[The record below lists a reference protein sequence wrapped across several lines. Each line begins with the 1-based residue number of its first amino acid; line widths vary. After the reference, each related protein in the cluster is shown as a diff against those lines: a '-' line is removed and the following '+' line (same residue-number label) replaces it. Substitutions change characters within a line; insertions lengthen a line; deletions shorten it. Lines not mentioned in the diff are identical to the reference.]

1 MATLLLVV
9 IYIAFLGIG
18 IPDSL
23 FGAAWPAI
31 YADFG
36 VPLSMGNCITLVV
49 ACGTVTSSFF
59 SARVINKLGTAKVV
73 AISTTMTALGLLGY
87 SVSPGLWA
95 MVLCGIPLGLGAGS
109 IDAALNNYVAMHYK
123 VVHMNFLH
131 CIGNVGT
138 VLSPY
143 LMSFALAASA
153 NWRSGCRTVLGVQA
167 AIAVITILSLPLWKK
182 IRWSDAG
189 AEEEELPRTLST
201 KEVLALPSVKPWLL
215 MLFCSCAVEFTCGL
229 WGSTYLV
236 ESKKLGLDSAAV
248 FAAIYYLGM
257 TVGRLLSG
265 LLSSKLSSWKLIV
278 YGEIIMAAAMVML
291 VLPLPAMFSA
301 VGLFLVGLG
310 NGPVFPNMSHLTP
323 HIFGREVSQSVMG
336 LQISVSYVGIMLAPA
351 LFGVLAQQITTAL
364 FPWYILIFS
373 AGLFL
378 STAMMKRK

>member
-1 MATLLLVV
+1 MATILLVV

-36 VPLSMGNCITLVV
+36 VPISMGNCITLVV

-59 SARVINKLGTAKVV
+59 SAKVINKLGTARVV
-73 AISTTMTALGLLGY
+73 AISTAMTAAGLFGY
-87 SVSPGLWA
+87 SVSPGIPA
-95 MVLCGIPLGLGAGS
+95 MVLCAIPLGLGAGS
-109 IDAALNNYVAMHYK
+109 IDAALNNYVAMHYRAS
-123 VVHMNFLH
+123 HMSFLH

-153 NWRSGCRTVLGVQA
+153 NWRSGCRTVFGVQA
-167 AIAVITILSLPLWKK
+167 TIAIVTILSLPLWKK
-182 IRWSDAG
+182 MRWGDAEG
-189 AEEEELPRTLST
+189 EEEAPRTLNT
-201 KEVLALPSVKPWLL
+201 KELLSLQSMKPWLL
-215 MLFCSCAVEFTCGL
+215 MMFCSCAVEFTCGL

-236 ESKKLGLDSAAV
+236 ESKGLGLDSAAV

-257 TVGRLLSG
+257 TTGRLLSG

-278 YGEIIMAAAMVML
+278 YGEIVMTAALVML
-291 VLPLPAMFSA
+291 VLPLPAAFSA

-336 LQISVSYVGIMLAPA
+336 LQLTVSYLGIMVAPA
-351 LFGVLAQQITTAL
+351 LFSVLAQQITTAL
-364 FPWYILIFS
+364 FPWYILIITM
-373 AGLFL
+373 GLFA

>member
-1 MATLLLVV
+1 MATILLVV

-49 ACGTVTSSFF
+49 ACGTVVSSFF
-59 SARVINKLGTAKVV
+59 SAKVINKLGTSKVV
-73 AISTTMTALGLLGY
+73 AISTAMTALGMLGY

-123 VVHMNFLH
+123 AVHMNFLH

-153 NWRSGCRTVLGVQA
+153 DWRSGCRTVLGVQA
-167 AIAVITILSLPLWKK
+167 AIATITILSLPLWKK
-182 IRWSDAG
+182 MRWGDVEG
-189 AEEEELPRTLST
+189 DEEASRTLNT
-201 KEVLALPSVKPWLL
+201 KELLSLQSMKPWLV
-215 MLFCSCAVEFTCGL
+215 MMFCSCAVEFTCGL

-236 ESKKLGLDSAAV
+236 ESKRLGLGSAAV

-257 TVGRLLSG
+257 TTGRLLSG

-291 VLPLPAMFSA
+291 VLPLPAVFSA

-323 HIFGREVSQSVMG
+323 HLFGREVSQSVMG
-336 LQISVSYVGIMLAPA
+336 LQLTVSYLGIMMAPA
-351 LFGVLAQQITTAL
+351 LFSVLAQQITTAL
-364 FPWYILIFS
+364 FPWYILIIS
-373 AGLFL
+373 LGLFA
-378 STAMMKRK
+378 STAMMKKR

>member
-1 MATLLLVV
+1 MATILLVV

-49 ACGTVTSSFF
+49 ACGTVVSSFF
-59 SARVINKLGTAKVV
+59 SAKVINKLGTSKVV
-73 AISTTMTALGLLGY
+73 AISTAMTALGMLGY

-109 IDAALNNYVAMHYK
+109 IDAALNNYVAMRYK
-123 VVHMNFLH
+123 AVHMNFLH

-143 LMSFALAASA
+143 LLSFALAASA
-153 NWRSGCRTVLGVQA
+153 DWRSGCRTVFGVQA
-167 AIAVITILSLPLWKK
+167 GIALVTVLSLPMWKK
-182 IRWSDAG
+182 VRWGDVNG
-189 AEEEELPRTLST
+189 EEEAQPRSLST
-201 KEVLALPSVKPWLL
+201 KEALALQSMKPWLV
-215 MLFCSCAVEFTCGL
+215 MMFCSCAVEFTCGL

-236 ESKKLGLDSAAV
+236 ESKRLGLGSAAV

-257 TVGRLLSG
+257 TMGRLLSG
-265 LLSSKLSSWKLIV
+265 LLSSKLSGWKLIV

-291 VLPLPAMFSA
+291 VLPLPAVFSA

-323 HIFGREVSQSVMG
+323 HLFGREVSQSVMG
-336 LQISVSYVGIMLAPA
+336 LQLTVSYLGIMMAPA
-351 LFGVLAQQITTAL
+351 LFSVLAQQITTAL
-364 FPWYILIFS
+364 FPWYILIIS
-373 AGLFL
+373 VGLFV